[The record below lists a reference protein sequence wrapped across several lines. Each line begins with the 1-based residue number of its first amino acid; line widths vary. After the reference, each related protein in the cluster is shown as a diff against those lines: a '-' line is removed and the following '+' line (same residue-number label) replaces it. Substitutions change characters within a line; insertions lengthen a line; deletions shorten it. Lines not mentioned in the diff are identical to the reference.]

1 MTSKL
6 LGYND
11 ISDSR
16 LLAVCSKYIYIPLSI
31 NSDKDITLLVK
42 KGDYVLKGMVIGK
55 TKGKYKTY
63 IYSSVSGIVTN
74 FVEKETFFNQKIKC
88 IEIENDYKE
97 NKLIDK
103 DTCNDIGKYSKNE
116 FLEILKN
123 ITYTEN
129 EIPLVCKYEDVF
141 PKVMLVNVLD
151 YRRYI
156 YNAVFILKKYLSEI
170 LETIDAI
177 MQANKMKESYLII
190 PKKNKEIKKLLNRF
204 IGTYPEIK
212 IIEINKL
219 PRKNFEKKL
228 IKRIKHKNYPQEKEI
243 IYHNLDTI
251 YKLYT
256 GLKFNKFQTN
266 KIITTIIN
274 NSKIE
279 MKTVK
284 IGTILG
290 DVINEENL
298 STEIYL
304 ISKNKIKKVNDVF
317 NFVITDD
324 IDGIII

>member
-63 IYSSVSGIVTN
+63 IYSSASGIVTN
-74 FVEKETFFNQKIKC
+74 FVEKETFFNKKIKC

-103 DTCNDIGKYSKNE
+103 DTCNDIGKYSKKE

-123 ITYTEN
+123 ITYIEN
-129 EIPLVCKYEDVF
+129 GIPLVCKYEDVF

-156 YNAVFILKKYLSEI
+156 YNGVFILKKYLSEI

-219 PRKNFEKKL
+219 PRKNCEKKL

-243 IYHNLDTI
+243 IYHNLDII

-290 DVINEENL
+290 DVINVENL

>member
-74 FVEKETFFNQKIKC
+74 FVEKETFFNKKIKC
-88 IEIENDYKE
+88 IEIEND
-97 NKLIDK
+97 
-103 DTCNDIGKYSKNE
+103 IGKYSKKE

-123 ITYTEN
+123 ITYIEN
-129 EIPLVCKYEDVF
+129 GIPLVCKYEDVF

-156 YNAVFILKKYLSEI
+156 YNGVFILKKYLSEI

-243 IYHNLDTI
+243 IYHDLDTI

-304 ISKNKIKKVNDVF
+304 ISKNKVKKVNNF
-317 NFVITDD
+317 SNFVITDD
-324 IDGIII
+324 VDGIII

>member
-1 MTSKL
+1 
-6 LGYND
+6 
-11 ISDSR
+11 
-16 LLAVCSKYIYIPLSI
+16 
-31 NSDKDITLLVK
+31 
-42 KGDYVLKGMVIGK
+42 
-55 TKGKYKTY
+55 
-63 IYSSVSGIVTN
+63 
-74 FVEKETFFNQKIKC
+74 
-88 IEIENDYKE
+88 
-97 NKLIDK
+97 
-103 DTCNDIGKYSKNE
+103 
-116 FLEILKN
+116 
-123 ITYTEN
+123 
-129 EIPLVCKYEDVF
+129 
-141 PKVMLVNVLD
+141 
-151 YRRYI
+151 
-156 YNAVFILKKYLSEI
+156 
-170 LETIDAI
+170 

>member
-156 YNAVFILKKYLSEI
+156 YNGVFILKKYLSEI

-228 IKRIKHKNYPQEKEI
+228 I
-243 IYHNLDTI
+243 
-251 YKLYT
+251 
-256 GLKFNKFQTN
+256 
-266 KIITTIIN
+266 
-274 NSKIE
+274 
-279 MKTVK
+279 
-284 IGTILG
+284 
-290 DVINEENL
+290 
-298 STEIYL
+298 
-304 ISKNKIKKVNDVF
+304 
-317 NFVITDD
+317 
-324 IDGIII
+324 